1 MENIKKIVNDSIK
14 KNYIIQLLSL
24 AAKSLKTTKLT
35 ASTDD
40 NIY

>member
-1 MENIKKIVNDSIK
+1 MEKYQ
-14 KNYIIQLLSL
+14 KNCQQFHQEEHIIQLLSL